1 MFPQRITTVDGNR
14 PPELV
19 AEEIRGRLRD
29 LS

>member
-1 MFPQRITTVDGNR
+1 LFPNRITTVDGDR
-14 PPELV
+14 PAAEI